1 MAWRLVNP
9 LTYAMSA
16 GVPLQGP
23 GSVSR
28 SRASKVL
35 SAPGWWWNPLSYVT
49 DEEKAYKLTQH
60 FSAGS
65 RVPGS
70 KPDAYFDPKA
80 EDILSGSR
88 TSEGYCLGIMAIF
101 LTKNGGIKPG
111 TVHRASQV
119 AAHMAAVQHCYET
132 QHE

>member
-1 MAWRLVNP
+1 LEARE
-9 LTYAMSA
+9 SA
-16 GVPLQGP
+16 DVRYVCRGASPGTWVGEQIEGFQGP
-23 GSVSR
+23 Q
-28 SRASKVL
+28 RAGLVV
-35 SAPGWWWNPLSYVT
+35 NPLSYVT

-111 TVHRASQV
+111 TVHVGSL
-119 AAHMAAVQHCYET
+119 
-132 QHE
+132 